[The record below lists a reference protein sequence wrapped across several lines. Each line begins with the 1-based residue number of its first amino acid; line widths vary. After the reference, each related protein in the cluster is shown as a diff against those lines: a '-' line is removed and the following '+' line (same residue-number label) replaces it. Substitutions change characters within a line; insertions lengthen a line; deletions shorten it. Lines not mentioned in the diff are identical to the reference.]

1 MNTASF
7 CWLGTNGPLSINE
20 KVGAPHYLPQCMRP
34 FIARHSF
41 GHASTGKAKKMPQ
54 KKYFSTFNIST
65 FTLSLAQIPS
75 PVDMTNC

>member
-7 CWLGTNGPLSINE
+7 CWLGANGPLSINE

-41 GHASTGKAKKMPQ
+41 GHASTGKAKKNAP
-54 KKYFSTFNIST
+54 KEI
-65 FTLSLAQIPS
+65 L
-75 PVDMTNC
+75 